1 MVQLEGIKR
10 EIHNAVQTEYIQG
23 GTRVEIG
30 GILIQWKQPKG
41 ETSHKEREKKAKI
54 EADAVIECLYGN
66 N

>member
-1 MVQLEGIKR
+1 MIKLEDVKR

-30 GILIQWKQPKG
+30 GILIQWKKPKG
-41 ETSHKEREKKAKI
+41 EISQKEREKKAKI
-54 EADAVIECLYGN
+54 EADLVIACLYEN